1 MTTKQ
6 SRSKQSLDIRKA
18 LAQRIST
25 LVKIEKTLRELP
37 ETVGVSIHAYETNIH
52 VKGMDQLHDAR
63 RVLKHL
69 NPTYEDQL
77 DSIYPSW
84 DGLKGC
90 AKYKTNLGSPE
101 YRVYVIMEA
110 PIEGFPIKTGDNCG
124 FKEVEIPAVPS
135 RKTITYSCDSSKG
148 E

>member
-1 MTTKQ
+1 MTTRQ
-6 SRSKQSLDIRKA
+6 SRSKQALEVRKA
-18 LAQRIST
+18 LARRIST

-37 ETVGVSIHAYETNIH
+37 ETVGVSIYAYETSIY
-52 VKGMDQLHDAR
+52 VKGMDQLHDVR

-84 DGLKGC
+84 DGVKGY

-101 YRVYVIMEA
+101 YRVYVIMGA
-110 PIEGFPIKTGDNCG
+110 PIEGFPIKTGEGCG
-124 FKEVEIPAVPS
+124 FKEIEIPAVPP